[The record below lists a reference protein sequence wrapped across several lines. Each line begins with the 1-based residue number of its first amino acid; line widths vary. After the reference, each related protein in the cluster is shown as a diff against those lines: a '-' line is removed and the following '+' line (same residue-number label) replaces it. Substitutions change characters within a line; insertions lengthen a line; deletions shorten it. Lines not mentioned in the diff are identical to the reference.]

1 MFETRITK
9 LFGIQYPII
18 GGGMQFL
25 SRARLVAAI
34 SNAGGIGFIP
44 AAMFPELKDL
54 RQEIRLTKSL
64 TNRPFGV
71 NLTLFQHPRGVTI
84 EQYID
89 AVIDEGVKI
98 VETAGRSPE
107 AYMKTFKDNGIKVMH
122 KTPAVRFARTAERVG
137 VDAVAILGME
147 GAGHPGMDDITSMVL
162 IPLAAETL
170 KIPVVAAGGVG
181 DARGFVAALSLGA
194 EGVLMGTRFAA
205 TQESPAHPK
214 LKEWLVQ
221 APETSTALLERSL
234 GNPIRAAK
242 NKAAQTI
249 LEMESKG
256 ATSDEL
262 LPYIRGEQGRQA
274 WLEGDFDAGVVSI
287 GEVVGL
293 VHDVPTVKELID
305 RTISEAGALLGRLS
319 TLATPAPARH

>member
-1 MFETRITK
+1 MFDTRITK
-9 LFGIQYPII
+9 LFGIKYPII

-25 SRARLVAAI
+25 SRAGLVSAI
-34 SNAGGIGFIP
+34 SNAGGLGLIP
-44 AAMFPELKDL
+44 AAMFPELDDL
-54 RQEIRLTKSL
+54 RKEIRLTKTL
-64 TNRPFGV
+64 TKNPFGI

-89 AVIDEGVKI
+89 VILEEGIKI

-107 AYMKTFKDNGIKVMH
+107 PYMKKLKDNGVVVMH
-122 KTPAVRFARTAERVG
+122 KTPAVRFAKTAERVG
-137 VDAVAILGME
+137 VDAIAILGME

-170 KIPVVAAGGVG
+170 KIPVVAAGGISN
-181 DARGFVAALSLGA
+181 ARSFVAALSLGA
-194 EGVLMGTRFAA
+194 EGVLMGTRFAI

-214 LKEWLVQ
+214 IKEALVQ
-221 APETSTALLERSL
+221 APETSTALLERTL
-234 GNPIRAAK
+234 GNPIRALK

-249 LEMESKG
+249 LELETKG

-262 LPYIRGEQGRQA
+262 LPYIRGEQGKKA
-274 WLEGDFDAGVVSI
+274 WIGGEIDAGVVSI

-293 VHDVPTVKELID
+293 VHNVPTVKEVID
-305 RTISEAGALLGRLS
+305 NMVSEAQILLSRLANMS
-319 TLATPAPARH
+319 GIASAK